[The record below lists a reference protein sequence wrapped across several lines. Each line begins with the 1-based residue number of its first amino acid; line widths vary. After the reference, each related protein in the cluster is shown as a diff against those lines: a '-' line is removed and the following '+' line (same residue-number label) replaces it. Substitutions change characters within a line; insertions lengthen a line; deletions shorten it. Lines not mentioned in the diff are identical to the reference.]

1 MTGVSLISNL
11 KIKGNC
17 PSVALLPKNGQIQDE
32 PQKTTVTRN
41 RTFFGDGSDEIVV
54 ALDVVVL
61 CPIYG
66 NCDSKT
72 KKNDF
77 RPQQLKFWVK
87 IGSLI
92 LGFQKFCFLPQN

>member
-72 KKNDF
+72 KKMT
-77 RPQQLKFWVK
+77 
-87 IGSLI
+87 
-92 LGFQKFCFLPQN
+92 LGPNN